1 MRRLANLLAIL
12 SLAAGN
18 AAAHPGHGALE
29 GHFHGW
35 GPEHAVLLAVFFAA
49 LFLAARK

>member
-1 MRRLANLLAIL
+1 MR
-12 SLAAGN
+12 SLIAALVAVAGN

-35 GPEHAVLLAVFFAA
+35 GPEHALLLVAVLAA
-49 LFLAARK
+49 LAYAAKK